1 MNKKLIALI
10 FFLIIMQSA
19 RAQFGIGGAGGI
31 LNPGLVKSDSSGS
44 QFNTGWGYELFITH
58 NVIKIADTLQIKAR
72 WSYRQY
78 INEIELPYILGTW
91 FTFKYLTINFL
102 VDIYHFDDFA
112 LYTGFGASLVSVRAN
127 RDFFDYTES
136 LFVPELDLGLR
147 MILSQ
152 NYNLFTEIS
161 FQYGE
166 LNDIFR
172 EDIPVSGLRFVI
184 GAVMYLS
191 EEK

>member
-102 VDIYHFDDFA
+102 VDIYHFDEFA
-112 LYTGFGASLVSVRAN
+112 LYTGFGVSLVSVRAN
-127 RDFFDYTES
+127 RDFFDYTDS
-136 LFVPELDLGLR
+136 IFVPELDLGLKW
-147 MILSQ
+147 ILSQ
-152 NYNLFTEIS
+152 NYNLFSELS
-161 FQYGE
+161 FQYGK
-166 LNDIFR
+166 LSDIFG
-172 EDIPVSGLRFVI
+172 ENIPVSGLRFVI